1 MCAKQK
7 MEQAGSKKKPVK
19 ELKLDEFDVT
29 PVTNDSPPLEF
40 ESSENFGPEPK
51 TGLEN
56 LVGAMVGE
64 KKEGTIKAKKMPDAE
79 LGTASQPDEDVCLP
93 PEEEVTSPF
102 TSDGNIIEE
111 DFTEIKTPVV
121 DVEATEEELKGPSLE
136 LTEEVVKEI
145 LDKQDADDLQ
155 RAKNKASTVNYD
167 NGMNLWRLIFKSE
180 NETLG
185 FSKVV
190 LAMAMGKSGVLIL
203 VSDTQDYKTVLSTE
217 YAHDCTLQLVKGKG
231 GEDDKYIIK

>member
-29 PVTNDSPPLEF
+29 AVTNDGSI
-40 ESSENFGPEPK
+40 K
-51 TGLEN
+51 
-56 LVGAMVGE
+56 AIVGE
-64 KKEGTIKAKKMPDAE
+64 KTLEPKAKKMPDAE
-79 LGTASQPDEDVCLP
+79 LGVKLP
-93 PEEEVTSPF
+93 P
-102 TSDGNIIEE
+102 EE

-121 DVEATEEELKGPSLE
+121 NVEATEEELKGPSLE

-190 LAMAMGKSGVLIL
+190 LAMAMGKSGVLVL